1 MENTSETTEA
11 EKAEAAVA
19 AAAEEPVEKEAATVA
34 VPEEPVE
41 KEAEAEKVTESPKPE
56 KPQKRSQEEPTGGV
70 DMSMLEHLTELRKRI
85 IYSIFAVLVGTAIA
99 YNFLDDIM
107 LWLIEPAGKLYY
119 MQPAEAFF
127 VYVKVTLFS
136 GFILALPVIFY
147 EAWAFLLPA
156 LTMRERLILSILVP
170 FSVVLFVGGILFS
183 FKLVLPIAMTFFL
196 GMGGADFQPF
206 LSAGSYFDFVLTFVL
221 PFGLLFELPL
231 IMMVLAWMGLITSEM
246 LAAKFRIV
254 ILVCFVI
261 GALLTPPD
269 VISQTMMAVPMIMLY
284 GVGYVGVKYILRK

>member
-1 MENTSETTEA
+1 MENTSE
-11 EKAEAAVA
+11 
-19 AAAEEPVEKEAATVA
+19 AAAEV
-34 VPEEPVE
+34 
-41 KEAEAEKVTESPKPE
+41 AEAKAKKSLDEPE
-56 KPQKRSQEEPTGGV
+56 GGV

-85 IYSIFAVLVGTAIA
+85 IYSIVAIAIGTAVA
-99 YNFLDDIM
+99 YNFLDEIM

-156 LTMRERLILSILVP
+156 LTLRERLILSALVP

-183 FKLVLPIAMTFFL
+183 FKLVLPLAMTFFL

-254 ILVCFVI
+254 ILICFVI

-269 VISQTMMAVPMIMLY
+269 VISQTMMALPMILLY